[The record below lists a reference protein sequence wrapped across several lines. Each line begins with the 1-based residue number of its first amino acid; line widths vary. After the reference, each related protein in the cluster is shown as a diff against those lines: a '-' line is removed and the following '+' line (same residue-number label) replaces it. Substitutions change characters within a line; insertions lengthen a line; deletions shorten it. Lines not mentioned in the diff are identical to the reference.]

1 MILIIYLFGWARDIL
16 LINYLLRNLAGLISH
31 RSSLIRLFRKSNGV
45 LNKNVREFTLRSMSV
60 PLSNMV
66 STQEFGRSEEHTSE
80 LQSRGHLVC
89 RLLLEKKKSQET
101 KQNKTVT

>member
-1 MILIIYLFGWARDIL
+1 MILLIYLFGWARDIL

-31 RSSLIRLFRKSNGV
+31 RASLIRFFRKSNGV

-66 STQEFGRSEEHTSE
+66 STQEFGSASHQ
-80 LQSRGHLVC
+80 QSPDSHSG
-89 RLLLEKKKSQET
+89 
-101 KQNKTVT
+101 